1 MARILNFTRLAVLVV
16 ALGGVGAMQAVAS
29 PPPGGA
35 GVFHSQ
41 CSICHGIAANS
52 PNSVGPRLF
61 GVVGRHAGAVPGFN
75 YSPAMKRSGLVWSPD
90 TLRRYLADPAR
101 TVPGNKMPYP
111 GLHNPNQVEDLV
123 TYLGS
128 LR

>member
-1 MARILNFTRLAVLVV
+1 MARILKFLRLAVLAFAVGGIV
-16 ALGGVGAMQAVAS
+16 AAQSVAS
-29 PPPGGA
+29 AAPGGA

-41 CSICHGIAANS
+41 CSVCHGTAANS
-52 PNSVGPRLF
+52 PNGVGPRLF
-61 GVVGRHAGAVPGFN
+61 GVVGRHAGSLPGFN

-101 TVPGNKMPYP
+101 TVPGNKMPYA
-111 GLHNPNQVEDLV
+111 GLHNSNQVEDLV